1 MGSPVIDSP
10 HDENPGG
17 ARASA
22 GRTALA
28 TLAGT
33 TLEWYDFFLY
43 GTASALIFNQQFFP
57 SLSPT
62 AGTLAAFSTFA
73 VGFIARPLGGLV
85 FGHYGDR
92 IGRKATLVISLVLM
106 GVGSTLIGAIPTY
119 DSIGFW
125 APVLLVALRVVQ
137 GIGLGGEGAGATLMS
152 MEHAPP
158 GKKNLYAGFPQ
169 MGTPGGLVLA
179 NVVFLSTNA
188 VMGDH
193 AFTSWGWR
201 IPFLLSFVLV
211 AVGLV
216 VRLRVT
222 ESPSFSRVQAQAEVV
237 RFPLGESLKVGFPR
251 LSLTLLAVVANS
263 AVAYVFMVF
272 TLSYGTQHLGYG
284 KNFLVL
290 SVSAAA
296 VLWFATIPLWT
307 AFADRHGRRT
317 MFVAGSVAVL
327 VWCVAFF
334 PLLDT
339 GNPVLAVVALL
350 GMGLIIPVTHSV
362 QGSIIVD
369 TFPVNVRYSGT
380 SVILQSGA
388 ILGGGLAPMI
398 STALLDAGGSST
410 GVTWYLAGICT
421 VSLAGAVA
429 LFRLVPEGAPETG
442 RVAVKPLVG
451 DSA

>member
-1 MGSPVIDSP
+1 MNTSP
-10 HDENPGG
+10 HEEHSGG
-17 ARASA
+17 ARATA

-43 GTASALIFNQQFFP
+43 GTAAALIFNEQFFP
-57 SLSPT
+57 SLSPA

-92 IGRKATLVISLVLM
+92 IGRKATLVVSLVLM
-106 GVGSTLIGAIPTY
+106 GIGSTLIGAIPSY
-119 DSIGFW
+119 GSIGFW
-125 APVLLVALRVVQ
+125 APVLLVTLRIVQ

-179 NVVFLSTNA
+179 NVIFLVTNA

-216 VRLRVT
+216 IRLRVT
-222 ESPSFSRVQAQAEVV
+222 ESPSFDRVRAQDQVV
-237 RFPLGESLKVGFPR
+237 RFPLAESMKVGFPR
-251 LSLTLLAVVANS
+251 LALTLLAVVANS

-272 TLSYGTQHLGYG
+272 TLSYGSQHLDYD
-284 KNFLVL
+284 KQFLIV
-290 SVSAAA
+290 SVTVAAA
-296 VLWFATIPLWT
+296 LWFVTIPVWT
-307 AFADRHGRRT
+307 KIADRHGRRT
-317 MFVAGSVAVL
+317 MFIAGSAAIL

-334 PLLDT
+334 PLINT
-339 GNPVLAVVALL
+339 GNSALAVVALL
-350 GMGLIIPVTHSV
+350 GMGLIIPVTHCV

-369 TFPVNVRYSGT
+369 TFPVNVRYSGS
-380 SVILQSGA
+380 SVILQGGA

-398 STALLDAGGSST
+398 STALLNSGGSST
-410 GVTWYLAGICT
+410 GVTWYLVGICA

-429 LFRLVPEGAPETG
+429 LFRLVPEGAPEPVRAAPAKSLSG
-442 RVAVKPLVG
+442 SGA
-451 DSA
+451 

>member
-1 MGSPVIDSP
+1 MNTSP
-10 HDENPGG
+10 HEEHSGG
-17 ARASA
+17 ARATA

-43 GTASALIFNQQFFP
+43 GTAAALIFNEQFFP
-57 SLSPT
+57 SLSPA

-92 IGRKATLVISLVLM
+92 IGRKATLVVSLVLM
-106 GVGSTLIGAIPTY
+106 GIGSTLIGAIPSY
-119 DSIGFW
+119 ASIGFW
-125 APVLLVALRVVQ
+125 APVLLVTLRIVQ

-179 NVVFLSTNA
+179 NVIFLVTNA

-216 VRLRVT
+216 IRLRVT
-222 ESPSFSRVQAQAEVV
+222 ESPSFDRVRAQDQVV
-237 RFPLGESLKVGFPR
+237 RFPLAESMKVGFPR
-251 LSLTLLAVVANS
+251 LALTLLAVVANS

-272 TLSYGTQHLGYG
+272 TLSYGSQHLDYD
-284 KNFLVL
+284 KQFLIV
-290 SVSAAA
+290 SVTVAAA
-296 VLWFATIPLWT
+296 LWFVTIPVWT
-307 AFADRHGRRT
+307 KIADRHGRRT
-317 MFVAGSVAVL
+317 MFIAGSAAIL

-334 PLLDT
+334 PLINT
-339 GNPVLAVVALL
+339 GNSVLAVVALL
-350 GMGLIIPVTHSV
+350 GMGLIIPVTHCV

-369 TFPVNVRYSGT
+369 TFPVNVRYSGS
-380 SVILQSGA
+380 SVILQGGA

-398 STALLDAGGSST
+398 STALLNSGGSST
-410 GVTWYLAGICT
+410 GVTWYLVGICA

-429 LFRLVPEGAPETG
+429 LFRLVPEGAPEPVRAAPAKSLSG
-442 RVAVKPLVG
+442 RGA
-451 DSA
+451 

>member
-1 MGSPVIDSP
+1 M
-10 HDENPGG
+10 
-17 ARASA
+17 
-22 GRTALA
+22 A

-43 GTASALIFNQQFFP
+43 GTAAALIFNQQFFP
-57 SLSPT
+57 SLSPA

-92 IGRKATLVISLVLM
+92 IGRKATLVVSLVLM
-106 GVGSTLIGAIPTY
+106 GIGSTLIGAIPSY
-119 DSIGFW
+119 DTIGFW
-125 APVLLVALRVVQ
+125 APVLLVTLRVIQ

-179 NVVFLSTNA
+179 NVIFLVTNA

-216 VRLRVT
+216 IRLRVT
-222 ESPSFSRVQAQAEVV
+222 ESPSFDRVRAQDQVV
-237 RFPLGESLKVGFPR
+237 RFPLAESMKVGFPR
-251 LSLTLLAVVANS
+251 LALTLLAVVANS

-272 TLSYGTQHLGYG
+272 TLSYGSQHLGYD
-284 KNFLVL
+284 KQFLIV
-290 SVSAAA
+290 SVTVAAA
-296 VLWFATIPLWT
+296 LWFVTIPVWT
-307 AFADRHGRRT
+307 KIADRHGRRT
-317 MFVAGSVAVL
+317 MFIAGSAAIL
-327 VWCVAFF
+327 LWCVAFF

-339 GNPVLAVVALL
+339 GNSALAVVALL
-350 GMGLIIPVTHSV
+350 GMGLIIPVTHCV

-369 TFPVNVRYSGT
+369 TFPVNVRYSGS
-380 SVILQSGA
+380 SVILQGGA

-398 STALLDAGGSST
+398 STALLNSGGSST
-410 GVTWYLAGICT
+410 GVTWYLVGICG

-429 LFRLVPEGAPETG
+429 LFRLVPEGAPEPVPASLESLSGGT
-442 RVAVKPLVG
+442 A
-451 DSA
+451 

>member
-1 MGSPVIDSP
+1 MNTSPREEKS
-10 HDENPGG
+10 GG
-17 ARASA
+17 ARATA

-43 GTASALIFNQQFFP
+43 GTAAALIFNQQFFP
-57 SLSPT
+57 SLSPA

-92 IGRKATLVISLVLM
+92 IGRKATLVFSLVLM
-106 GVGSTLIGAIPTY
+106 GVGSTLIGAIPNY
-119 DSIGFW
+119 DTIGFW
-125 APVLLVALRVVQ
+125 APVLLVVLRVVQ

-152 MEHAPP
+152 MEHAPR

-179 NVVFLSTNA
+179 NVVFLTTNA
-188 VMGDH
+188 LLGDH

-211 AVGLV
+211 AVGLLI
-216 VRLRVT
+216 RLRVT
-222 ESPSFSRVQAQAEVV
+222 ESPSFDRARARDEVV
-237 RFPLGESLKVGFPR
+237 RFPLAEAFKVGLPR
-251 LSLTLLAVVANS
+251 LVLTLLAVVANS

-272 TLSYGTQHLGYG
+272 TLSYGSQHLDYD
-284 KNFLVL
+284 KQFLIV
-290 SVSAAA
+290 SVTIAAA
-296 VLWFATIPLWT
+296 LWFATIPVWT
-307 AFADRHGRRT
+307 KIADRHGRRT
-317 MFVAGSVAVL
+317 MFIAGSAAIL
-327 VWCVAFF
+327 VWCLAFF
-334 PLLDT
+334 PLLNT
-339 GNPVLAVVALL
+339 GNSALAMVALL
-350 GMGLIIPVTHSV
+350 GMGLIIPVTHCV

-380 SVILQSGA
+380 SLILQAGA

-398 STALLDAGGSST
+398 STALLNSSGSST

-421 VSLAGAVA
+421 VSLVGAVA
-429 LFRLVPEGAPETG
+429 LFRLVPEGKPEAA
-442 RVAVKPLVG
+442 RVPAESLSG
-451 DSA
+451 GAA

>member
-1 MGSPVIDSP
+1 MNNAP
-10 HDENPGG
+10 HTASPGG
-17 ARASA
+17 ARAA

-43 GTASALIFNQQFFP
+43 GTAAALIFNEQFFP

-92 IGRKATLVISLVLM
+92 IGRKATLVVSLLLM
-106 GVGSTLIGAIPTY
+106 GIGSTLIGAIPTY
-119 DSIGFW
+119 DTIGFW

-169 MGTPGGLVLA
+169 MGTPGGLVMA
-179 NVVFLSTNA
+179 NVVFLATNA
-188 VMGDH
+188 LMGDG

-216 VRLRVT
+216 IRLRVT
-222 ESPSFSRVQAQAEVV
+222 ESPSFSKVLATEDVV
-237 RFPLGESLKVGFPR
+237 KFPLRESLRVGFPR

-272 TLSYGTQHLGYG
+272 TLSYGTQHLGYD
-284 KNFLVL
+284 KQFLIVC
-290 SVSAAA
+290 VTVAAA
-296 VLWFATIPLWT
+296 LWFLTIPVWT
-307 AFADRHGRRT
+307 TIADRYGRRT
-317 MFVAGSVAVL
+317 MFVWGSVAVL
-327 VWCVAFF
+327 AWCVAFF
-334 PLLDT
+334 PMLDT
-339 GNPVLAVVALL
+339 GDSVLAVVALL

-369 TFPVNVRYSGT
+369 TFPVNVSYSGT

-429 LFRLVPEGAPETG
+429 LFRLVPERAPVPEP
-442 RVAVKPLVG
+442 VPAPSLAG
-451 DSA
+451 DRT

>member
-1 MGSPVIDSP
+1 MNTSP
-10 HDENPGG
+10 HEEHSGG
-17 ARASA
+17 ARATA

-43 GTASALIFNQQFFP
+43 GTAAALIFNEQFFP
-57 SLSPT
+57 SLSPA

-92 IGRKATLVISLVLM
+92 IGRKATLVVSLVLM
-106 GVGSTLIGAIPTY
+106 GIGSTLIGAIPSY
-119 DSIGFW
+119 DTIGFW
-125 APVLLVALRVVQ
+125 APVLLVMLRIVQ

-179 NVVFLSTNA
+179 NVIFLVTNA

-216 VRLRVT
+216 IRLRVT
-222 ESPSFSRVQAQAEVV
+222 ESPSFDRVRAQDQVV
-237 RFPLGESLKVGFPR
+237 RFPLAESMKVGFPR
-251 LSLTLLAVVANS
+251 LALTLLAVVANS

-272 TLSYGTQHLGYG
+272 TLSYGSQHLDYD
-284 KNFLVL
+284 KQFLIV
-290 SVSAAA
+290 SVTVAAA
-296 VLWFATIPLWT
+296 LWFVTIPVWT
-307 AFADRHGRRT
+307 KIADRHGRRT
-317 MFVAGSVAVL
+317 MFIAGSAAIL

-334 PLLDT
+334 PLINT
-339 GNPVLAVVALL
+339 GNSALAVVALL
-350 GMGLIIPVTHSV
+350 GMGLIIPVTHCV

-369 TFPVNVRYSGT
+369 TFPVNVRYSGS
-380 SVILQSGA
+380 SVILQGGA

-398 STALLDAGGSST
+398 STALLNSGGSST
-410 GVTWYLAGICT
+410 GVTWYLVGICA

-429 LFRLVPEGAPETG
+429 LFRLVPEGAPEPARAAPAQALSG
-442 RVAVKPLVG
+442 RGA
-451 DSA
+451 

>member
-1 MGSPVIDSP
+1 MNTSP
-10 HDENPGG
+10 HEEHSGG
-17 ARASA
+17 ARATA

-43 GTASALIFNQQFFP
+43 GTAAALIFNEQFFP
-57 SLSPT
+57 SLSPA

-92 IGRKATLVISLVLM
+92 IGRKATLVVSLVLM
-106 GVGSTLIGAIPTY
+106 GIGSTLIGAIPSY
-119 DSIGFW
+119 ASIGFW
-125 APVLLVALRVVQ
+125 APVLLVTLRIVQ

-179 NVVFLSTNA
+179 NVIFLVTNA

-216 VRLRVT
+216 IRLRVT
-222 ESPSFSRVQAQAEVV
+222 ESPSFDRVRAQDQVV
-237 RFPLGESLKVGFPR
+237 RFPLAESMKVGFPR
-251 LSLTLLAVVANS
+251 LALTLLAVVANS

-272 TLSYGTQHLGYG
+272 TLSYGSQHLDYD
-284 KNFLVL
+284 KQFLIV
-290 SVSAAA
+290 SVTVAAA
-296 VLWFATIPLWT
+296 LWFVTIPVWT
-307 AFADRHGRRT
+307 KIADRHGRRT
-317 MFVAGSVAVL
+317 MFIAGSAAIL

-334 PLLDT
+334 PLINT
-339 GNPVLAVVALL
+339 GNSALAVVALL
-350 GMGLIIPVTHSV
+350 GMGLIIPVTHCV

-369 TFPVNVRYSGT
+369 TFPVNVRYSGS
-380 SVILQSGA
+380 SVILQGGA

-398 STALLDAGGSST
+398 STALLNSGGSST
-410 GVTWYLAGICT
+410 GVTWYLVGICA

-429 LFRLVPEGAPETG
+429 LFRLVPEGAPEPVRAAPAKSLSG
-442 RVAVKPLVG
+442 RGA
-451 DSA
+451 

>member
-1 MGSPVIDSP
+1 MNTSP
-10 HDENPGG
+10 HEEHSGG
-17 ARASA
+17 ARATA

-43 GTASALIFNQQFFP
+43 GTAAALIFNEQFFP
-57 SLSPT
+57 SLSPA

-92 IGRKATLVISLVLM
+92 IGRKATLVVSLVLM
-106 GVGSTLIGAIPTY
+106 GIGSTLIGAIPSY
-119 DSIGFW
+119 ASIGFW
-125 APVLLVALRVVQ
+125 APVLLVTLRIVQ

-179 NVVFLSTNA
+179 NVIFLVTNA

-216 VRLRVT
+216 IRLRVT
-222 ESPSFSRVQAQAEVV
+222 ESPSFDRVRAQDQVV
-237 RFPLGESLKVGFPR
+237 RFPLAESMKVGFPR
-251 LSLTLLAVVANS
+251 LALTLLAVVANS

-272 TLSYGTQHLGYG
+272 TLSYGSQHLDYD
-284 KNFLVL
+284 KQFLIV
-290 SVSAAA
+290 SVTVAAA
-296 VLWFATIPLWT
+296 LWFVTIPVWT
-307 AFADRHGRRT
+307 KIADRHGRRT
-317 MFVAGSVAVL
+317 MFIAGSAAIL

-334 PLLDT
+334 PLINT
-339 GNPVLAVVALL
+339 GNSALAVVALL
-350 GMGLIIPVTHSV
+350 GMGLIIPVTHCV

-369 TFPVNVRYSGT
+369 TFPVNVRYSGS
-380 SVILQSGA
+380 SVILQGGA

-398 STALLDAGGSST
+398 STALLNSGGSST
-410 GVTWYLAGICT
+410 GVTWYLVGICA

-429 LFRLVPEGAPETG
+429 LFRLVPEGAPEPVRAAPAKSLSG
-442 RVAVKPLVG
+442 SGA
-451 DSA
+451 

>member
-1 MGSPVIDSP
+1 MNTSP
-10 HDENPGG
+10 HEEHSGG
-17 ARASA
+17 ARATA

-43 GTASALIFNQQFFP
+43 GTAAALIFNQQFFP
-57 SLSPT
+57 SLSPA

-92 IGRKATLVISLVLM
+92 IGRKATLVVSLVLM
-106 GVGSTLIGAIPTY
+106 GIGSTLIGAIPSY
-119 DSIGFW
+119 DTIGFW
-125 APVLLVALRVVQ
+125 APVLLVTLRVIQ

-179 NVVFLSTNA
+179 NVIFLVTNA

-216 VRLRVT
+216 IRLRVT
-222 ESPSFSRVQAQAEVV
+222 ESPSFDRVRAQDQVV
-237 RFPLGESLKVGFPR
+237 RFPLAESMKVGFPR
-251 LSLTLLAVVANS
+251 LALTLLAVVANS

-272 TLSYGTQHLGYG
+272 TLSYGSQHLGYD
-284 KNFLVL
+284 KQFLIV
-290 SVSAAA
+290 SVTVAAA
-296 VLWFATIPLWT
+296 LWFVTIPVWT
-307 AFADRHGRRT
+307 KIADRHGRRT
-317 MFVAGSVAVL
+317 MFIAGSAAIL
-327 VWCVAFF
+327 LWCVAFF

-339 GNPVLAVVALL
+339 GNSALAVVALL
-350 GMGLIIPVTHSV
+350 GMGLIIPVTHCV

-369 TFPVNVRYSGT
+369 TFPVNVRYSGS
-380 SVILQSGA
+380 SVILQGGA

-398 STALLDAGGSST
+398 STALLNSGGSST
-410 GVTWYLAGICT
+410 GVTWYLVGICG

-429 LFRLVPEGAPETG
+429 LFRLVPEGAPEPVPAPMESLSGGT
-442 RVAVKPLVG
+442 A
-451 DSA
+451 

>member
-1 MGSPVIDSP
+1 MNTSP
-10 HDENPGG
+10 HEELSGG
-17 ARASA
+17 ARATA

-43 GTASALIFNQQFFP
+43 GTAAALIFNEQFFP
-57 SLSPT
+57 SLSPA
-62 AGTLAAFSTFA
+62 AGTLAAFSTLA
-73 VGFIARPLGGLV
+73 VGFVARPLGGLV

-92 IGRKATLVISLVLM
+92 IGRKATLVVSLVLM
-106 GVGSTLIGAIPTY
+106 GIGSTLIGVIPSY

-125 APVLLVALRVVQ
+125 APVLLVTLRIVQ

-179 NVVFLSTNA
+179 NVIFLVTNA

-216 VRLRVT
+216 IRLRVT
-222 ESPSFSRVQAQAEVV
+222 ESPSFDRVRAQDQVV
-237 RFPLGESLKVGFPR
+237 RFPLAESMKVGFPR
-251 LSLTLLAVVANS
+251 LALTLLAVVANS

-272 TLSYGTQHLGYG
+272 TLSYGSQHLDYD
-284 KNFLVL
+284 KQFLVV
-290 SVSAAA
+290 SVTVAAA
-296 VLWFATIPLWT
+296 LWFATIPVWT
-307 AFADRHGRRT
+307 KIADRHGRRT
-317 MFVAGSVAVL
+317 MFIAGSAAIL
-327 VWCVAFF
+327 IWCVAFF

-339 GNPVLAVVALL
+339 GNSALAVVALL
-350 GMGLIIPVTHSV
+350 GMGLIIPVTHCV

-369 TFPVNVRYSGT
+369 TFPANVRYSGS
-380 SVILQSGA
+380 SVILQGGA

-398 STALLDAGGSST
+398 STALLNSGGSAT
-410 GVTWYLAGICT
+410 GVTWYLVGICA

-429 LFRLVPEGAPETG
+429 LFRLVPEEAPERVRAAPAESLPG
-442 RVAVKPLVG
+442 RGA
-451 DSA
+451 

>member
-1 MGSPVIDSP
+1 MNTSPRE
-10 HDENPGG
+10 ENPGE
-17 ARASA
+17 ARATA

-43 GTASALIFNQQFFP
+43 GTAAALIFNQQFFP
-57 SLSPT
+57 SLSPA

-92 IGRKATLVISLVLM
+92 IGRKATLVVSLVLM
-106 GVGSTLIGAIPTY
+106 GIGSTLIGAIPNY
-119 DSIGFW
+119 DTIGFW
-125 APVLLVALRVVQ
+125 APVLLVALRIVQ

-152 MEHAPP
+152 MEHAPR

-179 NVVFLSTNA
+179 NVVFLTTNA
-188 VMGDH
+188 LVGDR

-211 AVGLV
+211 AVGLLI
-216 VRLRVT
+216 RLRVT
-222 ESPSFSRVQAQAEVV
+222 ESPSFDRARARDEVV
-237 RFPLGESLKVGFPR
+237 RFPLAESFKVGLPR
-251 LSLTLLAVVANS
+251 LALTLFAVVANS

-272 TLSYGTQHLGYG
+272 TLSYGSQHLDYD
-284 KNFLVL
+284 KQFLIV
-290 SVSAAA
+290 SVTVAAA
-296 VLWFATIPLWT
+296 LWFATIPVWT
-307 AFADRHGRRT
+307 KIADRHGRRT
-317 MFVAGSVAVL
+317 MFIGGSVAIL

-334 PLLDT
+334 PLLNT
-339 GNPVLAVVALL
+339 GNSALAVVALL
-350 GMGLIIPVTHSV
+350 GMGLIIPVTHCV

-380 SVILQSGA
+380 SLILQAGA

-398 STALLDAGGSST
+398 STALLNSGGSST
-410 GVTWYLAGICT
+410 GVTWYLVAICS

-429 LFRLVPEGAPETG
+429 LFRLVPEGAPEPA
-442 RVAVKPLVG
+442 RVPAESVPG
-451 DSA
+451 SAA

>member
-1 MGSPVIDSP
+1 MNTSPREEKS
-10 HDENPGG
+10 GG
-17 ARASA
+17 ARATA

-43 GTASALIFNQQFFP
+43 GTAAALIFNQQFFP
-57 SLSPT
+57 SLSPA

-85 FGHYGDR
+85 FGHFGDR
-92 IGRKATLVISLVLM
+92 IGRKATLVVSLVLM
-106 GVGSTLIGAIPTY
+106 GIGSTLIGAIPNY

-125 APVLLVALRVVQ
+125 APVLLVALRIVQ

-152 MEHAPP
+152 MEHAPQ
-158 GKKNLYAGFPQ
+158 GKRNLYAGFPQ

-179 NVVFLSTNA
+179 NVVFLTTNA
-188 VMGDH
+188 VLGDH

-211 AVGLV
+211 AVGLLI
-216 VRLRVT
+216 RLRVT
-222 ESPSFSRVQAQAEVV
+222 ESPSFDRARARDEVV
-237 RFPLGESLKVGFPR
+237 RFPLAEALKVGFPR
-251 LSLTLLAVVANS
+251 LALTLLAVVANS

-272 TLSYGTQHLGYG
+272 TLSYGSQHLGYD
-284 KNFLVL
+284 KQFLIV
-290 SVSAAA
+290 SVTVAA
-296 VLWFATIPLWT
+296 VLWFATIPVWT
-307 AFADRHGRRT
+307 KIADRHGRRT
-317 MFVAGSVAVL
+317 MFIAGSAAIL

-339 GNPVLAVVALL
+339 GKSGLAVLALL
-350 GMGLIIPVTHSV
+350 GMGLIIPVTHCV

-380 SVILQSGA
+380 SLILQAGA

-398 STALLDAGGSST
+398 STALLNSGGSST
-410 GVTWYLAGICT
+410 GVTWYLAAICA
-421 VSLAGAVA
+421 VSLVGAVA
-429 LFRLVPEGAPETG
+429 LFRLVPEKAPEAAPVPAG
-442 RVAVKPLVG
+442 SLSGGGA
-451 DSA
+451 

>member
-1 MGSPVIDSP
+1 MGSPVINAP
-10 HDENPGG
+10 HEEHPG
-17 ARASA
+17 ATRATAS
-22 GRTALA
+22 RTALA

-43 GTASALIFNQQFFP
+43 GTASALIFNEQFFP

-85 FGHYGDR
+85 FGHFGDR
-92 IGRKATLVISLVLM
+92 IGRKATLVVSLLLM
-106 GVGSTLIGAIPTY
+106 GIGSTLIGAIPGY

-179 NVVFLSTNA
+179 NVIFLATNSL
-188 VMGDH
+188 MGDH

-222 ESPSFSRVQAQAEVV
+222 ESPSFTRVQAQEEVV
-237 RFPLGESLKVGFPR
+237 RFPLKESLKVGFPR

-272 TLSYGTQHLGYG
+272 TLSYGTQHLGYD
-284 KNFLVL
+284 KRFLIL

-317 MFVAGSVAVL
+317 MFIAGSVAVL
-327 VWCVAFF
+327 AWCLAFF
-334 PLLDT
+334 PLLNT
-339 GNPVLAVVALL
+339 GNRALAVVALL

-380 SVILQSGA
+380 SMILQSGA
-388 ILGGGLAPMI
+388 ILGGGFAPMV
-398 STALLDAGGSST
+398 STALLNATGSST
-410 GVTWYLAGICT
+410 GVTWYLAGICS
-421 VSLAGAVA
+421 VSLAGAIA

-442 RVAVKPLVG
+442 PAPAKPLVG
-451 DSA
+451 GSA

>member
-1 MGSPVIDSP
+1 MNTSP
-10 HDENPGG
+10 HEEHSGG
-17 ARASA
+17 ARATA

-43 GTASALIFNQQFFP
+43 GTAAALIFNEQFFP
-57 SLSPT
+57 SLSPA

-92 IGRKATLVISLVLM
+92 IGRKATLVVSLVLM
-106 GVGSTLIGAIPTY
+106 GIGSTLIGAIPSY
-119 DSIGFW
+119 DTIGFW
-125 APVLLVALRVVQ
+125 APVLLVALRIVQ

-179 NVVFLSTNA
+179 NVIFLVTNA

-216 VRLRVT
+216 IRLRVT
-222 ESPSFSRVQAQAEVV
+222 ESPSFDRVRAQDQVV
-237 RFPLGESLKVGFPR
+237 RFPLAESMKVGFPR
-251 LSLTLLAVVANS
+251 LALTLLAVVANS

-272 TLSYGTQHLGYG
+272 TLSYGSQHLDYD
-284 KNFLVL
+284 KQFLIV
-290 SVSAAA
+290 SVTVAAA
-296 VLWFATIPLWT
+296 LWFVTIPVWT
-307 AFADRHGRRT
+307 KIADRHGRRT
-317 MFVAGSVAVL
+317 MFIAGSAAIL

-334 PLLDT
+334 PLINT
-339 GNPVLAVVALL
+339 GNSALAVVALL
-350 GMGLIIPVTHSV
+350 GMGLIIPVTHCV

-369 TFPVNVRYSGT
+369 TFPVNVRYSGS
-380 SVILQSGA
+380 SVILQGGA

-398 STALLDAGGSST
+398 STALLNSGGSST
-410 GVTWYLAGICT
+410 GVTWYLVGICA

-429 LFRLVPEGAPETG
+429 LFRLVPEGAPEPVRAAPAQALSG
-442 RVAVKPLVG
+442 RGA
-451 DSA
+451 

>member
-1 MGSPVIDSP
+1 MNTSP
-10 HDENPGG
+10 HEEHSGG
-17 ARASA
+17 ARATA

-43 GTASALIFNQQFFP
+43 GTAAALIFNEQFFP
-57 SLSPT
+57 SLSPA

-92 IGRKATLVISLVLM
+92 IGRKATLVVSLVLM
-106 GVGSTLIGAIPTY
+106 GIGSTLIGAIPSY
-119 DSIGFW
+119 ASIGFW
-125 APVLLVALRVVQ
+125 APVLLVTLRIVQ

-179 NVVFLSTNA
+179 NVIFLVTNA

-216 VRLRVT
+216 IRLRVT
-222 ESPSFSRVQAQAEVV
+222 ESPSFDRVRAQDQVV
-237 RFPLGESLKVGFPR
+237 RFPLAESMKVGFPR
-251 LSLTLLAVVANS
+251 LALTLLAVVANS

-272 TLSYGTQHLGYG
+272 TLSYGSQHLDYD
-284 KNFLVL
+284 KQFLIV
-290 SVSAAA
+290 SVTVAAA
-296 VLWFATIPLWT
+296 LWFVTIPVWT
-307 AFADRHGRRT
+307 KIADRHGRRT
-317 MFVAGSVAVL
+317 MFIAGSAAIL

-334 PLLDT
+334 PLINT
-339 GNPVLAVVALL
+339 GNSALAVVALL
-350 GMGLIIPVTHSV
+350 GMGLIIPVTHCV

-369 TFPVNVRYSGT
+369 TFPVNVRYSGS
-380 SVILQSGA
+380 SVILQGGA

-398 STALLDAGGSST
+398 STALLNSGGSST
-410 GVTWYLAGICT
+410 GVTWYLVGICA

-429 LFRLVPEGAPETG
+429 LFRLVPEGAPEPVPAAPAKSLSG
-442 RVAVKPLVG
+442 SGA
-451 DSA
+451 